1 MSDSDL
7 GNAGI
12 IQQAIRGVGAILDK
26 IFFGLL
32 VVVFQIFFNVA
43 SAELFTGESILKF
56 VGRVQLILGVFTMF
70 QLAMSIL
77 KGIVNPDQFFSK
89 DKGFSNVITKVV
101 IALFLL
107 ALIMP
112 ISISG
117 AKNEYEKQVNN
128 NGILFGTLYSLQ
140 HRLLSNNTL
149 GRLILGSDKS
159 SSTFMGDDESEL
171 ESASNIFASTI
182 LKTFIKI
189 NLVEE
194 KDRTHADGKTDDQ
207 ISSNWV
213 CSDMNDYV
221 DVYKQDDVDPGTLL
235 NLVGDTCGSDDRGN
249 VAEFV
254 STVTAS
260 DYFKFTYSPFIST
273 IVAGIFAFILLGFCV
288 DVAIRAVKLSVLRI
302 IAPVPILSYMNPS
315 GGKDGSLNSWIKTLT
330 STYLDLFIR
339 LAVVYFAIFLIMD
352 IISEGIVINIGFTEN
367 PLIGGVSTV
376 LIFLGIFFFAK
387 EAPKFFKDM
396 LGLKGDSSM
405 FGGISGIGKAL
416 GIGAAGLG
424 IIGSARAG
432 YLASKNA
439 DETNGAST
447 TGFAGMWN
455 RGKHL
460 VAGIAGGVAGGY
472 TGVNAAMTAK
482 DHALKSTLDAMSKRN
497 ANNIARGSNGSTSLG
512 RAVSTGQRLLFGRD
526 AYEKQSSELSLA
538 KARENAA
545 KDLYG
550 YLDGKG
556 KTDYSDRSVSTK
568 IRDGFTVNDSVNSW
582 NRKVAQAKADE
593 RRGGQGL
600 VSVSYTDA
608 HGNTATRE
616 INVNDADISKIGD
629 QLGYEAGRVWA
640 DDQETIYSNW
650 VANGRPANDP
660 NIPAPDNGYIQ
671 KRDDYAFVADSG
683 REFDSGEMDAVN
695 KLKKTSKIAG
705 GAATHIER
713 SRDYGKH
720 KADHGASGGSGK

>member
-112 ISISG
+112 ISIPG

-149 GRLILGSDKS
+149 GRLILGSDNS

-221 DVYKQDDVDPGTLL
+221 DVYKQDDVDPDTLL
-235 NLVGDTCGSDDRGN
+235 NLVGDTCGSDDRGAI
-249 VAEFV
+249 AETV
-254 STVTAS
+254 SMLTAS

-315 GGKDGSLNSWIKTLT
+315 GGKDGALNSWVKTLT

-396 LGLKGDSSM
+396 LGLKGESSM
-405 FGGISGIGKAL
+405 FGGIGKAL

-432 YLASKNA
+432 YLASKKA
-439 DETNGAST
+439 DETNEAKT

-472 TGVNAAMTAK
+472 TGLNAAMTAK
-482 DHALKSTLDAMSKRN
+482 DHALKSTLDAMGKRN
-497 ANNIARGSNGSTSLG
+497 ANDIARGANGSTFRG
-512 RAVSTGQRLLFGRD
+512 RAWSSMQRLASGQD
-526 AYEKQSSELSLA
+526 SYERESSQLGIA

-545 KDLYG
+545 KDLVS
-550 YLDGKG
+550 YLEGKG
-556 KTDYSDRSVSTK
+556 KSKNSSAIVTPQVEPNFKVIGESVDSYNQKVARAKASVS
-568 IRDGFTVNDSVNSW
+568 RGGSGDFTVSYLDSSGA
-582 NRKVAQAKADE
+582 R
-593 RRGGQGL
+593 
-600 VSVSYTDA
+600 
-608 HGNTATRE
+608 HTRT
-616 INVNDADISKIGD
+616 INVNQEIASDIGKKIT
-629 QLGYEAGRVWA
+629 YEAGREWA
-640 DDQETIYSNW
+640 LSSGASDAGYTQKLEDYNYVAEAEFNPNSN
-650 VANGRPANDP
+650 
-660 NIPAPDNGYIQ
+660 
-671 KRDDYAFVADSG
+671 
-683 REFDSGEMDAVN
+683 DAVD
-695 KLKKTSKIAG
+695 KLNTVAKVQG
-705 GAATHIER
+705 GLATHIER
-713 SRDYGKH
+713 SRGYNRH
-720 KADHGASGGSGK
+720 KADHGASGGSSK

>member
-112 ISISG
+112 ISIPG

-149 GRLILGSDKS
+149 GRLILGSDNS

-221 DVYKQDDVDPGTLL
+221 DVYKQDDVDPDTLL

-405 FGGISGIGKAL
+405 FGGIGRAL

-432 YLASKNA
+432 YLASKKA
-439 DETNGAST
+439 DETNEAKT

-472 TGVNAAMTAK
+472 TGLNAAMTAK

-497 ANNIARGSNGSTSLG
+497 ANDIARGANGSTFRG
-512 RAVSTGQRLLFGRD
+512 RAWSSMQRLASGQD
-526 AYEKQSSELSLA
+526 SYERESSQLGIA

-545 KDLYG
+545 KDLVS
-550 YLDGKG
+550 YLEGKG
-556 KTDYSDRSVSTK
+556 KSKNSSAIVAPQVEPNFKVIGESVDSYNQKVARAKASVS
-568 IRDGFTVNDSVNSW
+568 RGGSGDFTVSYLDSSGA
-582 NRKVAQAKADE
+582 R
-593 RRGGQGL
+593 
-600 VSVSYTDA
+600 
-608 HGNTATRE
+608 HTRT
-616 INVNDADISKIGD
+616 INVNQEIASDIGKKIT
-629 QLGYEAGRVWA
+629 YEAGREWA
-640 DDQETIYSNW
+640 LSSGASDAGYTQKLEDYNY
-650 VANGRPANDP
+650 VAEAEFNP
-660 NIPAPDNGYIQ
+660 NSD
-671 KRDDYAFVADSG
+671 
-683 REFDSGEMDAVN
+683 DAVD
-695 KLKKTSKIAG
+695 KLNTVAKVQG
-705 GAATHIER
+705 GLATHIER
-713 SRDYGKH
+713 SRGYNRH
-720 KADHGASGGSGK
+720 KADHGASGGSSK

>member
-112 ISISG
+112 ISIPG

-149 GRLILGSDKS
+149 GRLILGSDNS

-171 ESASNIFASTI
+171 KSASNIFASTI

-194 KDRTHADGKTDDQ
+194 KDRTHVDGKTDDQ

-221 DVYKQDDVDPGTLL
+221 DVYKQDDVDPDTLL
-235 NLVGDTCGSDDRGN
+235 NLVGDTCGSDDRGEI
-249 VAEFV
+249 AETI
-254 STVTAS
+254 STLMAS

-315 GGKDGSLNSWIKTLT
+315 GGKDGALNSWVKTLT

-352 IISEGIVINIGFTEN
+352 IISEGIVINIGFTDN

-396 LGLKGDSSM
+396 LGLKGESSM
-405 FGGISGIGKAL
+405 FGGIGKAL

-432 YLASKNA
+432 YLASKKA
-439 DETNGAST
+439 DETNEAKT
-447 TGFAGMWN
+447 TGFAGIWN

-460 VAGIAGGVAGGY
+460 AAGIAGGVAGGY
-472 TGVNAAMTAK
+472 TGLNAAMTAK
-482 DHALKSTLDAMSKRN
+482 DHALKSTLDAMGKRN
-497 ANNIARGSNGSTSLG
+497 ANDIARGANGSTFRG
-512 RAVSTGQRLLFGRD
+512 RAWSSMQRLASGQD
-526 AYEKQSSELSLA
+526 SYERESSQLGIA

-545 KDLYG
+545 KDLVS
-550 YLDGKG
+550 YLEGKG
-556 KTDYSDRSVSTK
+556 KSKNSSAIVAPQVEPNFKVVGESVDSYNQK
-568 IRDGFTVNDSVNSW
+568 VARAKAAVSRGGSGDFTVSYLDSSGA
-582 NRKVAQAKADE
+582 R
-593 RRGGQGL
+593 
-600 VSVSYTDA
+600 
-608 HGNTATRE
+608 HTRT
-616 INVNDADISKIGD
+616 INVNQEIASDIGKKIT
-629 QLGYEAGRVWA
+629 YEAGREWA
-640 DDQETIYSNW
+640 LSSGASDAGYTQKLEDYNY
-650 VANGRPANDP
+650 VAEAEFNP
-660 NIPAPDNGYIQ
+660 NSD
-671 KRDDYAFVADSG
+671 
-683 REFDSGEMDAVN
+683 DAVD
-695 KLKKTSKIAG
+695 KLNTVAKVQG
-705 GAATHIER
+705 GLATHIER
-713 SRDYGKH
+713 SRGYNRH
-720 KADHGASGGSGK
+720 KADHGASGGSSK

>member
-7 GNAGI
+7 GKADI
-12 IQQAIRGVGAILDK
+12 IQQAIRGFGAILDK

-112 ISISG
+112 ISIPG

-149 GRLILGSDKS
+149 GRLILGSDNS
-159 SSTFMGDDESEL
+159 TSTFMGDDGSEL

-194 KDRTHADGKTDDQ
+194 KDRTHVDGKTDDQ

-221 DVYKQDDVDPGTLL
+221 DVYKQDDVDPDTLL
-235 NLVGDTCGSDDRGN
+235 NLVGDTCGSDDRSN
-249 VAEFV
+249 IAETIV
-254 STVTAS
+254 TATAS
-260 DYFKFTYSPFIST
+260 DYYKFTYSPFIST

-315 GGKDGSLNSWIKTLT
+315 GGKGGALNSWVKTLT

-396 LGLKGDSSM
+396 LGLKGESSM
-405 FGGISGIGKAL
+405 FGGIGKAL
-416 GIGAAGLG
+416 GIGAVVAGGVGNAIRYGRQRNSEFNDWETETGKKVPG
-424 IIGSARAG
+424 IWR
-432 YLASKNA
+432 
-439 DETNGAST
+439 GASNI
-447 TGFAGMWN
+447 G
-455 RGKHL
+455 
-460 VAGIAGGVAGGY
+460 AGIAGAITGTTAGLG
-472 TGVNAAMTAK
+472 ALASAK
-482 DHALKSTLDAMSKRN
+482 DKIPSAVMSASNKKALTRES
-497 ANNIARGSNGSTSLG
+497 GSTFLG
-512 RAVSTGQRLLFGRD
+512 RAQAMALRTVGSNVESRFSQEEAARKKIMEYYKNATDWVDNKD
-526 AYEKQSSELSLA
+526 AAVKDAKDYYEDLQKSGNATRAEITRARKAYKDAQARAINERINGAPANNPDEAPVVHNDIVAANALIRKYGLKDAGNNDIAPITDSDSYKAANYGVQDANYVAKDA
-538 KARENAA
+538 KARERAKANNAA
-545 KDLYG
+545 IG
-550 YLDGKG
+550 GG
-556 KTDYSDRSVSTK
+556 TD
-568 IRDGFTVNDSVNSW
+568 
-582 NRKVAQAKADE
+582 
-593 RRGGQGL
+593 
-600 VSVSYTDA
+600 
-608 HGNTATRE
+608 
-616 INVNDADISKIGD
+616 
-629 QLGYEAGRVWA
+629 
-640 DDQETIYSNW
+640 
-650 VANGRPANDP
+650 
-660 NIPAPDNGYIQ
+660 
-671 KRDDYAFVADSG
+671 
-683 REFDSGEMDAVN
+683 
-695 KLKKTSKIAG
+695 KK
-705 GAATHIER
+705 
-713 SRDYGKH
+713 
-720 KADHGASGGSGK
+720 

>member
-112 ISISG
+112 ISIPG

-149 GRLILGSDKS
+149 GRLILGSDNS

-235 NLVGDTCGSDDRGN
+235 NLVGDTCGSDDRGAI
-249 VAEFV
+249 AETV
-254 STVTAS
+254 SMLTAS

-315 GGKDGSLNSWIKTLT
+315 GGKDGALNSWVKTLT

-405 FGGISGIGKAL
+405 FGGISGIGRAL

-432 YLASKNA
+432 YSASKKA

-472 TGVNAAMTAK
+472 TGFSTAMTAK
-482 DHALKSTLDAMSKRN
+482 DHALKSTIDAIGKRN
-497 ANNIARGSNGSTSLG
+497 TNAIARGSDGSTLLGRMRTTGTRLFTGESAASKESRRISSLESRQSALDAIKKRVSAEMVKSDYTHGSLG
-512 RAVSTGQRLLFGRD
+512 IATDNAKKDIGEVNYKKFMSAYADGQARGDGLVRFYDVNDDYHEISFADADEHKGFLLKNNEDSYIRQAIATNGPIDDKELESLIADADAKGGAYSAASGYTGGKGPIDSRD
-526 AYEKQSSELSLA
+526 AYTKSSESLGQDIRKA
-538 KARENAA
+538 KLANA
-545 KDLYG
+545 K
-550 YLDGKG
+550 
-556 KTDYSDRSVSTK
+556 
-568 IRDGFTVNDSVNSW
+568 N
-582 NRKVAQAKADE
+582 KADDM
-593 RRGGQGL
+593 
-600 VSVSYTDA
+600 Y
-608 HGNTATRE
+608 
-616 INVNDADISKIGD
+616 AD
-629 QLGYEAGRVWA
+629 
-640 DDQETIYSNW
+640 
-650 VANGRPANDP
+650 
-660 NIPAPDNGYIQ
+660 
-671 KRDDYAFVADSG
+671 
-683 REFDSGEMDAVN
+683 
-695 KLKKTSKIAG
+695 KK
-705 GAATHIER
+705 
-713 SRDYGKH
+713 
-720 KADHGASGGSGK
+720 

>member
-12 IQQAIRGVGAILDK
+12 IQQAIRGVGSILDK

-43 SAELFTGESILKF
+43 SAELFTGEAILKF

-112 ISISG
+112 ISIPG

-149 GRLILGSDKS
+149 GRLILGSDNS

-171 ESASNIFASTI
+171 KSASNIFASTI

-194 KDRTHADGKTDDQ
+194 KDRTHVDGKTDDQ

-221 DVYKQDDVDPGTLL
+221 DVYKQDDVDPDTLL

-249 VAEFV
+249 IAETI
-254 STVTAS
+254 STLTAS

-302 IAPVPILSYMNPS
+302 IAPVPILSYMNPR
-315 GGKDGSLNSWIKTLT
+315 GGKDGALNSWVKTLT

-405 FGGISGIGKAL
+405 FGGIGKAL
-416 GIGAAGLG
+416 GIGA
-424 IIGSARAG
+424 
-432 YLASKNA
+432 
-439 DETNGAST
+439 
-447 TGFAGMWN
+447 
-455 RGKHL
+455 
-460 VAGIAGGVAGGY
+460 VVAGGVGNAIRY
-472 TGVNAAMTAK
+472 ERQHNSEVNDRIAEGEDIGMVRRGLTNVGSAIVGAISGTKVGMSALASAK
-482 DHALKSTLDAMSKRN
+482 DKVPSAVMNATNKSALVRESGSTFSGRAQAMALRTVGSNVESRFSQEEAARKKIMEYYKNATDWVDNKDATVKDAKDYYEDLQKSGNATRAEITRARKAYKDAQARAIN
-497 ANNIARGSNGSTSLG
+497 ERINGAPANNPDEAPVVHNDIVAANALIRKYGLKDAGNNDIAPITDSDSYKAANYG
-512 RAVSTGQRLLFGRD
+512 VQD
-526 AYEKQSSELSLA
+526 ANYVAKDS
-538 KARENAA
+538 KARERAKANNAA
-545 KDLYG
+545 IG
-550 YLDGKG
+550 GG
-556 KTDYSDRSVSTK
+556 TD
-568 IRDGFTVNDSVNSW
+568 
-582 NRKVAQAKADE
+582 
-593 RRGGQGL
+593 
-600 VSVSYTDA
+600 
-608 HGNTATRE
+608 
-616 INVNDADISKIGD
+616 
-629 QLGYEAGRVWA
+629 
-640 DDQETIYSNW
+640 
-650 VANGRPANDP
+650 
-660 NIPAPDNGYIQ
+660 
-671 KRDDYAFVADSG
+671 
-683 REFDSGEMDAVN
+683 
-695 KLKKTSKIAG
+695 KK
-705 GAATHIER
+705 
-713 SRDYGKH
+713 
-720 KADHGASGGSGK
+720 

>member
-112 ISISG
+112 ISIPG

-149 GRLILGSDKS
+149 GRLILGSDNS

-221 DVYKQDDVDPGTLL
+221 DVYKQDDVDPDTLL

-405 FGGISGIGKAL
+405 FGGIGRAL

-432 YLASKNA
+432 YLASKKA
-439 DETNGAST
+439 DETNEAKT

-472 TGVNAAMTAK
+472 TGLNAAMTAK
-482 DHALKSTLDAMSKRN
+482 DHALKSTLDAMGKRN
-497 ANNIARGSNGSTSLG
+497 ANDIARGANGSTFRG
-512 RAVSTGQRLLFGRD
+512 RAWSSMQRLASGQD
-526 AYEKQSSELSLA
+526 SYERESSQLGIA

-545 KDLYG
+545 KDLVS
-550 YLDGKG
+550 YLEGKG
-556 KTDYSDRSVSTK
+556 KSKNSSAIVAPQVEPNFKVIGESVDSYNQKVARAKASVS
-568 IRDGFTVNDSVNSW
+568 RGGSGDFTVSYLDSSGA
-582 NRKVAQAKADE
+582 R
-593 RRGGQGL
+593 
-600 VSVSYTDA
+600 
-608 HGNTATRE
+608 HTRT
-616 INVNDADISKIGD
+616 INVNQEIASDIGKKIT
-629 QLGYEAGRVWA
+629 YEAGREWA
-640 DDQETIYSNW
+640 LSSGASDAGYTQKLEDYNY
-650 VANGRPANDP
+650 VAEAEFNP
-660 NIPAPDNGYIQ
+660 NSD
-671 KRDDYAFVADSG
+671 
-683 REFDSGEMDAVN
+683 DAVD
-695 KLKKTSKIAG
+695 KLNTVAKVQG
-705 GAATHIER
+705 GLATHIER
-713 SRDYGKH
+713 SRGYNRH
-720 KADHGASGGSGK
+720 KADHGASGGSSK

>member
-112 ISISG
+112 ISIPG

-149 GRLILGSDKS
+149 GRLILGSDNS

-221 DVYKQDDVDPGTLL
+221 DVYKQDDVDPDTLL
-235 NLVGDTCGSDDRGN
+235 NLVGDTCGSDDRGAF
-249 VAEFV
+249 AETV
-254 STVTAS
+254 SMAMGS
-260 DYFKFTYSPFIST
+260 DHYKFTYSPFIST

-315 GGKDGSLNSWIKTLT
+315 GGKDGALNSWVKTLT

-396 LGLKGDSSM
+396 LGLKGESSM
-405 FGGISGIGKAL
+405 FGGIGKAL

-432 YLASKNA
+432 YLASKKA
-439 DETNGAST
+439 DETNEAKT

-472 TGVNAAMTAK
+472 TGLNAAMTAK
-482 DHALKSTLDAMSKRN
+482 DHALKSTLDAMGKRN
-497 ANNIARGSNGSTSLG
+497 ANDIARGANGSTFRG
-512 RAVSTGQRLLFGRD
+512 RAWSSMQRLASGQD
-526 AYEKQSSELSLA
+526 SYERESSQLGIA

-545 KDLYG
+545 KDLVS
-550 YLDGKG
+550 YLEGKG
-556 KTDYSDRSVSTK
+556 KSKNSSAIVTPQVEPNFKVIGESVDSYNQKVARAKASVS
-568 IRDGFTVNDSVNSW
+568 RGGSGDFTVSYLDSSGA
-582 NRKVAQAKADE
+582 R
-593 RRGGQGL
+593 
-600 VSVSYTDA
+600 
-608 HGNTATRE
+608 HTRT
-616 INVNDADISKIGD
+616 INVNQEIASDIGKKIT
-629 QLGYEAGRVWA
+629 YEAGREWA
-640 DDQETIYSNW
+640 LSSGASDAGYTQKLEDYNYVAEAEFNPNSN
-650 VANGRPANDP
+650 
-660 NIPAPDNGYIQ
+660 
-671 KRDDYAFVADSG
+671 
-683 REFDSGEMDAVN
+683 DAVD
-695 KLKKTSKIAG
+695 KLNTVAKVQG
-705 GAATHIER
+705 GLATHIER
-713 SRDYGKH
+713 SRGYNRH
-720 KADHGASGGSGK
+720 KADHGASGGSSK